1 MLNLS
6 EIHPD
11 VRKTLHQTE
20 NALVRDVSANVAQ
33 GSIGTA
39 IKDTYAKAPWVRMF
53 SPINSTQQYAY
64 YTEEKDNQPPENAT
78 RDGKLLQVGDIKLG
92 EGGKGY
98 MLENNPRGG
107 MDGVC
112 IVGGELVKDT
122 IDSPEDAL
130 KLRTL
135 NGFSEMYDRVLW
147 DKQASNELTYD
158 TGGNVRINED
168 RFRPLPGITSVSV
181 EFAGGMKAIR
191 NATISWVCHSYSD
204 VARLQPHFLGHGKPI
219 MLEWGWSSIEDF
231 NAIQF
236 FSKDEIQSGEAYN
249 TIQSRIWA
257 NKGKYDAMAGL
268 VKNFEWKTRDDGGFD
283 CTTEITSLG
292 VNTLG
297 QQTKSEVAPS
307 TDPPEETTEEANNDA
322 SIKGGYTPTLE
333 EFVEQLDDEIV
344 GLCMM
349 PGALWGDAWKSVR
362 PAKDQPSG
370 LLKTVLTDGLI
381 NRTVGPYISW
391 GWMEDNIISKFLGK
405 VNTDGRL
412 FSTFRSVVP
421 IIENGKPKESS
432 DEGGEESWI
441 WESVRICN
449 HPGLLTSNPNKF
461 IFKGQWV
468 TPNNLD
474 DDKGSDTEKIL
485 QMVNDFEIAGGGKS
499 FENFA
504 CPDDP
509 ESGFLRN
516 VIIHWEV
523 IQESFTGVTSIE
535 SGMQN
540 LFNKMNE
547 DYGIWKLKVTDATLP
562 SQKHGAGR
570 VMVIDEN
577 RSENKVKNLLETTT
591 GVSKL
596 VEGTVQG
603 KLYVFNVMNEKSIVK
618 GHSLTGKLPSSM
630 QTAAMFG
637 ANNKGNA
644 PAVAGNPSSIRYG
657 KAIGKHPDQSIGDMK
672 MAWQY
677 GSFGY
682 DGERHSSDNIIS
694 DANSPLSV
702 NGGPPLLITDK
713 ASDSKKDADTGDND
727 AKKARDEAL
736 KAEKK
741 KRTQEARFQ
750 TNIKKIK
757 TGAEIDSEKFGDK
770 RMYNEMGYLKEEG
783 EYKWKS
789 IMRKM
794 ITTGPSGVYNVRPL
808 LIPLE
813 IEIQITGIG
822 GIVPG
827 NAFTTSYLP
836 PEYDGWVVFQAT
848 DISHS
853 IGTDGW
859 TTTIR
864 GLMRMAEHGPTV
876 LKGDEITIVK
886 QEGHAKIAQDAN
898 LNETGTVD
906 PPTTAEVAEVEIKT
920 LEVEEAA
927 ESFDNNN
934 EVPRPKIPIPS
945 EEEDIE
951 DDLPIDEDWIDEEL
965 KVDERLARGDI
976 IPTEPPPPRPKIEIP
991 SEEEDIADD
1000 LELEELEFEDL
1011 PELTPPPPPPPPPTP
1026 DPTIPPTYERTRISH
1041 VQHGEYSTEEWVAT
1055 WEAIR
1060 YETFSDGSVRET
1072 ARATASIR
1080 RKDRERADISA
1091 RQAALGRVGHWAFTA
1106 EGNAKRY

>member
-11 VRKTLHQTE
+11 VRKTLHKTE

-33 GSIGTA
+33 GSVGTA

-64 YTEEKDNQPPENAT
+64 YTKKDAPPENAE
-78 RDGKLLQVGDIKLG
+78 RHGKLLQVGDIKLG
-92 EGGKGY
+92 TDGKGY
-98 MLENNPRGG
+98 MLEDNPRGG

-158 TGGNVRINED
+158 TGGKVRINED

-181 EFAGGMKAIR
+181 EFAGGTKAIR
-191 NATISWVCHSYSD
+191 NATINWVCHSYSD

-283 CTTEITSLG
+283 CTTEVTSLG

-307 TDPPEETTEEANNDA
+307 TDPEEKTTEEKEKEGG
-322 SIKGGYTPTLE
+322 STIGGYTPTLE

-344 GLCMM
+344 GLCME
-349 PGALWGDAWKSVR
+349 PGVIFGNAWKSVR
-362 PAKDQPSG
+362 PITDQPPG
-370 LLKTVLTDGLI
+370 IMKTILTDGI
-381 NRTVGPYISW
+381 NRTVGPYVSW

-412 FSTFRSVVP
+412 FSTFRSVIPVM
-421 IIENGKPKESS
+421 ENGKPKEIG
-432 DEGGEESWI
+432 DEGGEESWR

-449 HPGLLTSNPNKF
+449 HEGLLTSNPDRF

-468 TPNNLD
+468 TANNID
-474 DDKGSDTEKIL
+474 ISKDYDTEKIT
-485 QMVNDFEIAGGGKS
+485 QMVKDFEDAGDGKS
-499 FENFA
+499 FDNFA
-504 CPDDP
+504 CPDNP
-509 ESGFLRN
+509 EEGFLRN
-516 VIIHWEV
+516 VIIHWEE
-523 IQESFTGVTSIE
+523 IKESFIGVTSIE

-540 LFNKMNE
+540 LFNRMNE

-562 SQKHGAGR
+562 STKHGAGR

-577 RSENKVKNLLETTT
+577 HSENTVENLLETTT

-596 VEGTVQG
+596 VDGKVEG
-603 KLYVFNVMNEKSIVK
+603 KLFVFNVMNEKSIVK
-618 GHSLTGKLPSSM
+618 GHSLTAKLPSSM

-657 KAIGKHPDQSIGDMK
+657 KAVGKHPDQSIGDMK

-682 DGERHSSDNIIS
+682 NGDRDSIDNIIS

-702 NGGPPLLITDK
+702 DDGPPLLITAK
-713 ASDSKKDADTGDND
+713 ANAESTDVTTDDN
-727 AKKARDEAL
+727 ANKARDEAL
-736 KAEKK
+736 EEEKNK
-741 KRTQEARFQ
+741 LAQEKEFQ
-750 TNIKKIK
+750 TNIDKIK
-757 TGAEIDSEKFGDK
+757 NNETISTSKHDDK
-770 RMYNEMGYLKEEG
+770 KMYNDKGYLKDEG

-794 ITTGPSGVYNVRPL
+794 ITTGPTGVYNVRPL

-813 IEIQITGIG
+813 IEIQVTGIG

-836 PEYDGWVVFQAT
+836 PEYDGWVAFQAT

-876 LKGDEITIVK
+876 IKGDEITIVK
-886 QEGHAKIAQDAN
+886 KEGHAKIAQNVN
-898 LNETGTVD
+898 LDETGTVD
-906 PPTTAEVAEVEIKT
+906 PPTTDEVTEAEHRE
-920 LEVEEAA
+920 LETEEAA

-934 EVPRPKIPIPS
+934 QVPRPKIPIPS
-945 EEEDIE
+945 EEEDIL
-951 DDLPIDEDWIDEEL
+951 DDLPIDEDWMDEEL

-976 IPTEPPPPRPKIEIP
+976 KPTEPPPVRPKIEIP
-991 SEEEDIADD
+991 SADEDIEGDVD
-1000 LELEELEFEDL
+1000 EGDTSFDEFEDFSDL
-1011 PELTPPPPPPPPPTP
+1011 PEPPPPAVE
-1026 DPTIPPTYERTRISH
+1026 DPSIPPTYDSWRIDA
-1041 VQHGEYSTEEWVAT
+1041 VKEGEYTTEMWTVT
-1055 WEAIR
+1055 YEAVQ
-1060 YETFSDGSVRET
+1060 YKTFTDGSVRET
-1072 ARATASIR
+1072 NRGQASIKK
-1080 RKDRERADISA
+1080 KDRESADRTA
-1091 RQAALGRVGHWAFTA
+1091 DQAALGTVGHWRWTTT
-1106 EGNAKRY
+1106 GKSKI